1 MDAGTDRE
9 SVSLL
14 GSGCTGDVLRDTGKA
29 PALVRDM
36 LQCWALPAGEE
47 VETMFDVG
55 PGWML
60 DPLN

>member
-47 VETMFDVG
+47 VETMLDMG
-55 PGWML
+55 PG
-60 DPLN
+60 